1 MHTTFVKR
9 RQLWDELKVKWKR
22 KTQTTGLA
30 IRRGWIAFWRRLSFV
45 ESPVFCSN
53 TCTWLTSLDLVNLAR
68 LWKPFV
74 LTLMALYNDTCKFS
88 RIHVQNTYRFFLESV
103 EESVLDKMA
112 SKLTRSNHA
121 IKHPGLPWSSGEIAE
136 SLHRLRRMQ
145 KVLRTFARCW
155 EKHSPWKFFK
165 SLTFLFL
172 TLLLKLEDVC

>member
-1 MHTTFVKR
+1 MEKKNSNNGPSHPKR
-9 RQLWDELKVKWKR
+9 LNCLLKKVI
-22 KTQTTGLA
+22 L
-30 IRRGWIAFWRRLSFV
+30 
-45 ESPVFCSN
+45 C
-53 TCTWLTSLDLVNLAR
+53 
-68 LWKPFV
+68 WKPCLLLKHVYLVDFARFSKFSE
-74 LTLMALYNDTCKFS
+74 ALKTFCPHADGSIQPTKTVVNHTCKFS
-88 RIHVQNTYRFFLESV
+88 SIHVQNTYRFFLESV

-145 KVLRTFARCW
+145 KVLRRFFARCW